1 MIPDLTDR
9 VRLRLARRDSA
20 AVTPAM
26 VAEAVRECAGGVVG
40 QNDMNTALTEL
51 RREFIGAG
59 PLDPLLST
67 PDVTDILVT
76 APDEVWTD
84 GPQGLRRSDTRF
96 PDDDAVR
103 RLAQRLALSAGR
115 RLDDA
120 QPFVD
125 AWLPES
131 VTPVRVRLHAVLP
144 PVATT
149 TYLSLRVL
157 RPATHSLPELVR
169 RGTFCP
175 TTADLLTRIVQ
186 ARLAFLVSG
195 STGSGKTTLLS
206 ALLSAVPATER
217 IICIEDA
224 GELHPKHPQFV
235 RLLSRPPNIE
245 GAGEITQR
253 DLVRQSLRMRPDRIV
268 VGEVRGPEV
277 VDLLTALN
285 TGHEGGAGTV
295 HANTPTDV
303 PARLEALAALTSLPR
318 EALHTQLAAAIHLV
332 LHMTRTGPQ
341 RHLTEIAVLHRPTTT
356 VQATPVWQNGHPTA
370 HYPLL
375 DRLLTRPTNQVSSH
389 RHPHP
394 GWHP

>member
-9 VRLRLARRDSA
+9 VRLRLARRDGE

-40 QNDMNTALTEL
+40 QDDMTAALTEL
-51 RREFIGAG
+51 RREFVGAG
-59 PLDPLLST
+59 PLDPLLAA
-67 PDVTDILVT
+67 PGVTDILVT
-76 APDEVWTD
+76 APDEVWID
-84 GPQGLRRSDTRF
+84 SPAGLQRTTTRF

-125 AWLPES
+125 AWLPD
-131 VTPVRVRLHAVLP
+131 TTTKARVRLHAVLP
-144 PVATT
+144 PIASN

-157 RPATHSLPELVR
+157 RPATHTLAELAR
-169 RGTFCP
+169 LGTFSP
-175 TTADLLTRIVQ
+175 TTADLLTRIVRS
-186 ARLAFLVSG
+186 RLAFLVSG

-206 ALLSAVPATER
+206 ALLTAVPESER
-217 IICIEDA
+217 ILCIEDA
-224 GELHPKHPQFV
+224 GELHPHHPQFV

-245 GAGEITQR
+245 GAGEVTQR

-303 PARLEALAALTSLPR
+303 PARLEALAALAPLPR
-318 EALHTQLAAAIHLV
+318 EALHTHVSAAIHVL
-332 LHMTRTGPQ
+332 LHMSRTGPH
-341 RHLTEIAVLHRPTTT
+341 RRLTEIATLHRTPDSL
-356 VQATPVWQNGHPTA
+356 QAIPVWQHDQPTPN
-370 HYPLL
+370 YPHLARLL
-375 DRLLTRPTNQVSSH
+375 DSRATKDRSPS
-389 RHPHP
+389 
-394 GWHP
+394 WHS